1 MEVNL
6 STAMSNTASA
16 SSGSTQGQGTSK
28 ADGQTGVFG
37 SLLQA
42 AGSENTDQ
50 DEKQATDPLLA
61 LMAALSG
68 GLSPVMLLGQQFQA
82 QMGSAG
88 AEVVASAQG
97 LFVNVTLNGNSVQL
111 DLRNVSLNNGEFANL
126 LQDFGASSALMG
138 VLLEQPLGQ
147 PGQTLSAHPELFA
160 DLGKSMS
167 QLMQTVTAQPQL
179 VAAEPQ
185 IAQLMESVISTL
197 KGGQEQTSNGGGEMA
212 KGSKGYGKMLASLST
227 HSLQISATEQSATT
241 TLQAANATQVDGVK
255 QHLQTGAMLGAEA
268 AVTDAPGPNEDQTA
282 PNNLWL
288 SNSALAATPMQA
300 QQAMNRA
307 KAEPVVH
314 VHADQFHNEFAGL
327 LVKRA
332 ALIETPGSQEFRI
345 LLQPHGL
352 GEIEVRVQTIG
363 NQISLHFSADTT
375 AAKGLLDA
383 ELGSLKAQ
391 LQAQGIQFN
400 RIEVTTSNSNSEL
413 AYGGMPQ
420 ERGSS
425 QQYQEQDGRNSKES
439 DADPFSIEALSDL
452 PEEEPIPEEDGIDVS
467 A

>member
-6 STAMSNTASA
+6 SNAIGSIVSTSA
-16 SSGSTQGQGTSK
+16 GSTQGQATSK
-28 ADGQTGVFG
+28 AEGQSGLFG
-37 SLLQA
+37 TLLQT
-42 AGSENTDQ
+42 AGSETTDR
-50 DEKQATDPLLA
+50 DKKQATDPLLA

-68 GLSPVMLLGQQFQA
+68 GLSPMMLLGQQLQT
-82 QMGSAG
+82 QMGTAG
-88 AEVVASAQG
+88 TEDAGSAQG
-97 LFVNVTLNGNSVQL
+97 LFINVTLNGKPVQL
-111 DLRNVSLNNGEFANL
+111 DLRNLSLNNGEFAKL

-147 PGQTLSAHPELFA
+147 PAQTLSAHPELLA
-160 DLGKSMS
+160 DLGKSMT
-167 QLMQTVTAQPQL
+167 QLMQTVTAQPQI

-185 IAQLMESVISTL
+185 IAQLMESVMTTL
-197 KGGQEQTSNGGGEMA
+197 KGGQEQKTTSGAEAA
-212 KGSKGYGKMLASLST
+212 KGSKGYGKMLASISA
-227 HSLQISATEQSATT
+227 HSLQISATEQTATT
-241 TLQAANATQVDGVK
+241 AQAVNHAMQADGNK
-255 QHLQTGAMLGAEA
+255 QHLQPGLILGTKA
-268 AVTDAPGPNEDQTA
+268 AVTDAKAPNEEQIT
-282 PNNLWL
+282 PNNPLL
-288 SNSALAATPMQA
+288 SNSALAATPT
-300 QQAMNRA
+300 QQQQVLNPA

-314 VHADQFHNEFAGL
+314 VRADQFHNEFAGL

-352 GEIEVRVQTIG
+352 GEIEVRVQTVG
-363 NQISLHFSADTT
+363 NQISLHFSADST

-391 LQAQGIQFN
+391 LQAQGIQFT
-400 RIEVTTSNSNSEL
+400 RIEVTTGNPNAEL
-413 AYGGMPQ
+413 SYGGMPQ

-425 QQYQEQDGRNSKES
+425 QQYKEQEGKSSKES

-452 PEEEPIPEEDGIDVS
+452 PEEEPIPAEDGIDVS

>member
-6 STAMSNTASA
+6 STAMGSTVSASA
-16 SSGSTQGQGTSK
+16 GSTQGQGTSK
-28 ADGQTGVFG
+28 ADGQSGLFG

-42 AGSENTDQ
+42 AGSENADQ
-50 DEKQATDPLLA
+50 DKKQATDPLLA

-68 GLSPVMLLGQQFQA
+68 GLSPAMLLGQQLQT
-82 QMGSAG
+82 QIDSAG
-88 AEVVASAQG
+88 ADGVASAQG
-97 LFVNVTLNGNSVQL
+97 LLVNVTLNGNPIQF
-111 DLRNVSLNNGEFANL
+111 DLRNVTLSNGDFAKL

-147 PGQTLSAHPELFA
+147 PAQTLSAHPELLA
-160 DLGKSMS
+160 DLGKSMTL
-167 QLMQTVTAQPQL
+167 LMQTVTAQPQT
-179 VAAEPQ
+179 VAAQPQ
-185 IAQLMESVISTL
+185 IAQLMESVMTTL
-197 KGGQEQTSNGGGEMA
+197 KGGQEQTTNGGGEAA
-212 KGSKGYGKMLASLST
+212 KGSKGYGKMLASISA
-227 HSLQISATEQSATT
+227 HSLQIRVTEQPATA
-241 TLQAANATQVDGVK
+241 LQAVNATQTNGNV
-255 QHLQTGAMLGAEA
+255 QHLQTGVMLGAQA
-268 AVTDAPGPNEDQTA
+268 DASDAQAMNEEQNA
-282 PNNLWL
+282 LNNSLL
-288 SNSALAATPMQA
+288 SNSALAASPLQMQHVL
-300 QQAMNRA
+300 NRA

-314 VHADQFHNEFAGL
+314 VRAEQFHNEFAGL

-352 GEIEVRVQTIG
+352 GEIEVRVQTVG
-363 NQISLHFSADTT
+363 NQISLHFSADTA

-400 RIEVTTSNSNSEL
+400 RIEVTTGNPNAEL

-425 QQYQEQDGRNSKES
+425 QQYQEQDGKKSKES
-439 DADPFSIEALSDL
+439 DADPFSLEALSEL
-452 PEEEPIPEEDGIDVS
+452 LEEEELIPEEDGIDVS